1 MNMKLFL
8 SFGFLVVS
16 LTVIG
21 CGTSGKE
28 FNSSLFDS
36 VSNGKTTQQ
45 EVESIFGRPFKKG
58 FQNGN
63 EIWVYEHNQY
73 KAFRMF
79 GEDTSKDMV
88 IIFDEDKVVKTHL
101 FMTSQS
107 GPK

>member
-1 MNMKLFL
+1 MNIKLFL
-8 SFGFLVVS
+8 SFGFLVAG
-16 LTVIG
+16 LTVFG

-36 VSNGKTTQQ
+36 MENGRTTQH
-45 EVESIFGRPFKKG
+45 EVESMLGNPFKKG

-63 EIWVYEHNQY
+63 EVWIYEHNKY

-88 IIFDEDKVVKTHL
+88 IIFDKDKVVKTHV
-101 FMTSQS
+101 FMTSQPD
-107 GPK
+107 PK

>member
-1 MNMKLFL
+1 MNVKLFL
-8 SFGFLVVS
+8 SLGFLVVS
-16 LTVIG
+16 LTDLG

-36 VSNGKTTQQ
+36 IENGHTTKQ
-45 EVESIFGRPFKKG
+45 EVESMLGSPFKKG

-63 EIWVYEHNQY
+63 EIWIYEHNEY

-101 FMTSQS
+101 FMTSQPD
-107 GPK
+107 PK